1 MKIVL
6 NEITKNGEL
15 TKNDGTIISTYSF
28 KNIINDEFTLEDLKK
43 DINGFNETLAQYNDF
58 DNIAELTP
66 ILNVHNF

>member
-15 TKNDGTIISTYSF
+15 TKNDETIISTYSF

-58 DNIAELTP
+58 DNIAELSP

>member
-15 TKNDGTIISTYSF
+15 TKEDGTIISTYSF
-28 KNIINDEFTLEDLKK
+28 KNLISDEYTMEDFKK
-43 DINGFNETLAQYNDF
+43 DIDGFNKTLSQYDDF

-66 ILNVHNF
+66 INNVHNY

>member
-58 DNIAELTP
+58 DNIAELSP

>member
-43 DINGFNETLAQYNDF
+43 DINSFNETLAQYNDF
-58 DNIAELTP
+58 DNIAELSP

>member
-43 DINGFNETLAQYNDF
+43 DINGFNETLAQYSDF